1 MPEPI
6 ISIQDL
12 SYQYALTEVP
22 ALDHVSLDILPGEYV
37 AVMGACGAGKTSL
50 SLSMNGIIPH
60 MMAGGIEGRVL
71 VAGHDTAQSQVRELA
86 RTVGMV
92 FDNPEFQLSQVTVRE
107 EIALGLENTG
117 VPRDEMLRR
126 IAEVLGIVGLSGF
139 EERSPMNLS
148 GGQQQR
154 LAIAA
159 ALAMYPQV
167 LVLDEPTSN
176 LDPIGKEEVFAVA
189 ARLNR
194 ERGMT
199 IVIVEHE
206 VEVLAAYADRIIVM
220 SGGRVVL
227 NGSPRAVLSQVDELA
242 RYHARPPQVTELAHA
257 LAQRGR
263 PVAEYPVTLE
273 QALADLTPRPNPQ
286 PLP

>member
-1 MPEPI
+1 MADPI

-12 SYQYALTEVP
+12 SYQYALTVTP
-22 ALDHVSLDILPGEYV
+22 ALNHINLDIGPGEYV
-37 AVMGACGAGKTSL
+37 AIMGACGAGKTSL
-50 SLSMNGIIPH
+50 CLTMNGILPH
-60 MMAGGIEGRVL
+60 MLAGGIEGKVI
-71 VAGHDTAQSQVRELA
+71 VAGIETGTSRVRELA

-126 IAEVLGIVGLSGF
+126 IGEVLDIVGLAGY
-139 EERSPMNLS
+139 EDRSPMTLS

-159 ALAMYPQV
+159 ALAMYPRV

-194 ERGMT
+194 ERGVT

-206 VEVLAAYADRIIVM
+206 VEVMAAYATRIVVM
-220 SGGRVVL
+220 NAGSIVL
-227 NGSPRAVLSQVDELA
+227 NGPPNEILPQVEKLES
-242 RYHARPPQVTELAHA
+242 YHTRPPQVAELAYE
-257 LAQRGR
+257 LERRGR
-263 PVAEYPVTLE
+263 PVAQYPVTLD
-273 QALADLTPRPNPQ
+273 QALQWIPS
-286 PLP
+286 